1 MGDATSTMSNST
13 IPRRRLRRHIP
24 VLAAAVAIVLS
35 SLGGLSSWSPVGGSA
50 PAAAEPVPA
59 DDPGVARYFGRGA
72 YEGIRAAVAAT
83 PRSCDLSDDTLTALV
98 MAPIFKEV
106 SMAETPDAAPSPMT
120 LSRWDEWTGKVSGS
134 NNLNANY
141 GLYPHRDP
149 HGTPYKRAF
158 WTPGIG
164 IFQYD
169 VAGVGAPF
177 TAAELVNVE
186 FVARTVAAGMADRY
200 CAAGGDSAARRAAA
214 WAPWAGLNGVAKS
227 EALFHE
233 MAGLNKVPFGT
244 IGLVDEIE
252 NTGGMEA
259 RTCEIAGEPV
269 DCHYIDPARAQG
281 ANWWATDDPSGGA
294 VGSGMAPLTA
304 PFYVVKRGGKE
315 ERHWMRQDTGYPVDI
330 QARRA
335 LGQNARPMDGEPGSG
350 LEWFEHSELCDTE
363 RSGMGCEPEPA
374 SEAEAEPEADDADDA
389 RADDAGDA
397 KDADADSGEADDAG
411 ADDAGADPD
420 ASGAN
425 GGADGSD
432 GADRDEETDE
442 GKGARGGSADPGDA
456 APLASLWAEVAAMV
470 TAPANDAA
478 EGGDREEPPTHRP
491 LLARGLSLVPPASR

>member
-1 MGDATSTMSNST
+1 VGDATFTMSNST
-13 IPRRRLRRHIP
+13 TPGRRVRRRIP
-24 VLAAAVAIVLS
+24 VLAAAVAIALS

-59 DDPGVARYFGRGA
+59 GSPGASRYFGRGA

-83 PRSCDLSDDTLTALV
+83 PRSCDLSDHTLTALV

-120 LSRWDEWTGKVSGS
+120 LSRWDEWTGVVSGS

-186 FVARTVAAGMADRY
+186 FVAGTVAAGMAERY
-200 CAAGGDSAARRAAA
+200 CAAGGDSAAQRAAA
-214 WAPWAGLNGVAKS
+214 WAPWAGLDGVAKS
-227 EALFHE
+227 ERLFHE

-244 IGLVDEIE
+244 IGLVDDIE

-259 RTCEIAGEPV
+259 RTCEIAGEAV
-269 DCHYIDPARAQG
+269 DCHFIDPARAQG
-281 ANWWATDDPSGGA
+281 ANWWATDDPAGGA
-294 VGSGMAPLTA
+294 VGAGMSPLTA
-304 PFYVVKRGGKE
+304 PFYVVKRDGKE
-315 ERHWMRQDTGYPVDI
+315 ERHWMAQDTGYPVDI

-335 LGQNARPMDGEPGSG
+335 LGQNARPMDGQPGSG

-363 RSGMGCEPEPA
+363 RPDMGCEPEVAPEPKA
-374 SEAEAEPEADDADDA
+374 EPDDGAATGDRDGEDAEAGEDEADDAATDPDDA
-389 RADDAGDA
+389 
-397 KDADADSGEADDAG
+397 
-411 ADDAGADPD
+411 
-420 ASGAN
+420 
-425 GGADGSD
+425 
-432 GADRDEETDE
+432 
-442 GKGARGGSADPGDA
+442 GGSADPESPSPPPTLWSDLVAVAA
-456 APLASLWAEVAAMV
+456 APAEK
-470 TAPANDAA
+470 PA
-478 EGGDREEPPTHRP
+478 EGDDREQRTPPASRFD
-491 LLARGLSLVPPASR
+491 LARGRFLVPPASR